1 MGSEIVVI
9 PVVFIALPWLI
20 LHYVTRW
27 KMAKTLTID
36 DEKLMED
43 LYDLSRRFED
53 RLNTV
58 ERIVTAENP
67 AWRSLASDP
76 ISTGLESRSDT
87 ENLRRI
93 K

>member
-1 MGSEIVVI
+1 MGSEIIVI
-9 PVVFIALPWLI
+9 PAVFIALPWLI

-27 KMAKTLTID
+27 KMAKTLTGE

-58 ERIVTAENP
+58 ERIVSTENP
-67 AWRSLASDP
+67 AWRSLANDP